1 MFRRK
6 GTLVAPGAAESSLH
20 IADNY
25 GGNTPMR
32 NRFLLKIKYLSNG
45 RMGRAAGTRRKIMVL
60 MVVLLSIIMLNPAAK
75 QNKSTLS
82 RQSEGLSGDN
92 KNDLFDSDSTSDPTT
107 EMIAGK
113 KSSNRTRSELRQ
125 TTETCKDA
133 LVHEKEA
140 IQANIS
146 LPENVE
152 FSILLFPLNKDKYI
166 TAKIMKKGSYE
177 KEMGDFISRA
187 LPLVSG
193 NGKSSQAIASG
204 KIKDDR
210 PWAVDIGAN
219 VGFHSLHMAKRG
231 ARVISFEP
239 APDTSTLLECSIDL
253 LDANSDHREIGDK
266 RFDKNSTMGSIT
278 LIKAGASDVRAMG
291 KMSRH
296 PESPGMTT
304 FGGATSSFPLE
315 ELGADKN
322 STSRNDSNELES
334 EGSGIPLLRVED
346 ILIEHGL
353 PERDPSSLRLLKVDA
368 EGFELRALQGFNLTR
383 FPFKFLT
390 FEFFPKMLKGSGQ
403 TDPVDLLILVR
414 NAGYKCDTDEKAG
427 NSRKEMNEWVNKIR
441 SHMNVY
447 CQLQESLD

>member
-6 GTLVAPGAAESSLH
+6 GTPAGAAASSLH
-20 IADNY
+20 IDNDS
-25 GGNTPMR
+25 GNTSMN
-32 NRFLLKIKYLSNG
+32 NRFLLTRIFLSNG
-45 RMGRAAGTRRKIMVL
+45 RIGSAAGTRWKIYQIGGIVL
-60 MVVLLSIIMLNPAAK
+60 MIVLLSIIMLNPAAK
-75 QNKSTLS
+75 QNQSTS
-82 RQSEGLSGDN
+82 RQSERSSEKDRI
-92 KNDLFDSDSTSDPTT
+92 DISDSMSAPATQ
-107 EMIAGK
+107 MIAEISQ
-113 KSSNRTRSELRQ
+113 KSTRSVLRPI
-125 TTETCKDA
+125 TETCTDV
-133 LVHEKEA
+133 LVHNQDA

-146 LPENVE
+146 LPEKVE

-166 TAKIMKKGSYE
+166 SAKILKKGLYE

-187 LPLVSG
+187 LPLASG
-193 NGKSSQAIASG
+193 NGKSSPSTASG

-239 APDTSTLLECSIDL
+239 APDTSTLLKCSIDL
-253 LDANSDHREIGDK
+253 LDANSDGRDTGDTS
-266 RFDKNSTMGSIT
+266 FDKKLTAGSIT

-315 ELGADKN
+315 ELGRDKN
-322 STSRNDSNELES
+322 STSRIDNNALES
-334 EGSGIPLLRVED
+334 EDNGIPLVRVED

-353 PERDPSSLRLLKVDA
+353 PERNPSSLRLLKVDA

-390 FEFFPKMLKGSGQ
+390 FEFFPKMLRGSGQ

-427 NSRKEMNEWVNKIR
+427 STRKEMNEWVSKIR
-441 SHMNVY
+441 SHENIY
-447 CQLQESLD
+447 CQLRESSD

>member
-6 GTLVAPGAAESSLH
+6 LTPAGAAASSLH
-20 IADNY
+20 IVDNDS
-25 GGNTPMR
+25 GDTLMH
-32 NRFLLKIKYLSNG
+32 NRFLLTRIFLSNG
-45 RMGRAAGTRRKIMVL
+45 RIGSAAGTRRKIYQIGGIVL
-60 MVVLLSIIMLNPAAK
+60 MIVLLSILMLNPAAK
-75 QNKSTLS
+75 QNQSTS
-82 RQSEGLSGDN
+82 RQSERSSEKD
-92 KNDLFDSDSTSDPTT
+92 KTDISDSMSAPSTQKVAK
-107 EMIAGK
+107 E
-113 KSSNRTRSELRQ
+113 KSEKSTRSVLRPI
-125 TTETCKDA
+125 TETCKDV
-133 LVHEKEA
+133 LVHNQAA

-146 LPENVE
+146 LPEKVE

-166 TAKIMKKGSYE
+166 SAKILKSGLYE

-187 LPLVSG
+187 LPLASG
-193 NGKSSQAIASG
+193 NGKSSPSTASG

-239 APDTSTLLECSIDL
+239 APDTSTLLKCSIDL
-253 LDANSDHREIGDK
+253 LDANSDGRATGDTS
-266 RFDKNSTMGSIT
+266 FDNNSTMGSIT

-296 PESPGMTT
+296 PDSPGMTT

-315 ELGADKN
+315 ELGIDKN
-322 STSRNDSNELES
+322 STSRIDSTGLES
-334 EGSGIPLLRVED
+334 EANGIPLVRVED

-353 PERDPSSLRLLKVDA
+353 PENDPGSLRLLKVDA

-390 FEFFPKMLKGSGQ
+390 FEFFPKMLRGSGQ
-403 TDPVDLLILVR
+403 SDPVDLLILVR
-414 NAGYKCDTDEKAG
+414 NAGYKCDTDEKVG
-427 NSRKEMNEWVNKIR
+427 STRKEMNEWVNKIR
-441 SHMNVY
+441 RHENIY
-447 CQLQESLD
+447 CQLRESSD